1 MLSHYDRRCVDGP
14 PIFRFPMFRAC
25 VRRTLLQRALPWRR
39 CLSTQTPRQ
48 SRLWLWAF
56 PLSFA
61 AGACYL
67 IGAKYP
73 PAAIP
78 FLFTPYSPGKSILSD
93 EQTLEHVH
101 KIEKELHKLPA
112 LQEHISRS
120 YETPSARR
128 MREEHQIQYNVPFA
142 EPGKA
147 DYVIQRPYANRD
159 PAQLETLLTAGS
171 LQGPHKFAIMPFVF
185 SKTPEGAQRNGGA
198 EGDGLAFVHFGKNMC
213 GYKGIVHGG
222 LLATVFDE
230 ALARTASYGLP
241 NRMGVTGKLEVTYR
255 KPVRAERFYLV
266 ETGITES
273 VGRKCF
279 VSGTLLDPSTRQVLV
294 EAKAVFIEPKW
305 AKYLAWFGGASIRK
319 LLET

>member
-1 MLSHYDRRCVDGP
+1 M
-14 PIFRFPMFRAC
+14 FP
-25 VRRTLLQRALPWRR
+25 
-39 CLSTQTPRQ
+39 
-48 SRLWLWAF
+48 
-56 PLSFA
+56 
-61 AGACYL
+61 GACYL
-67 IGAKYP
+67 VGAKYP

-93 EQTLEHVH
+93 EEALEHVH
-101 KIEKELHKLPA
+101 KVEKALHQLPA
-112 LQEHISRS
+112 VQEHISRS

-128 MREEHQIQYNVPFA
+128 MREAHQIQYTVPFA

-147 DYVIQRPYANRD
+147 DYVIQRPFAGKD

-185 SKTPEGAQRNGGA
+185 SKTAEGAQRNGGT
-198 EGDGLAFVHFGKNMC
+198 EGDGLAIVHFGKNMC

-230 ALARTASYGLP
+230 ALARTAFYGLP
-241 NRMGVTGKLEVTYR
+241 NRMGVTGKLEITYR

-279 VSGTLLDPSTRQVLV
+279 VSGTLLDPYTRQVMV

-305 AKYLAWFGGASIRK
+305 AKYVSWIGGANIRK
-319 LLET
+319 LLDN